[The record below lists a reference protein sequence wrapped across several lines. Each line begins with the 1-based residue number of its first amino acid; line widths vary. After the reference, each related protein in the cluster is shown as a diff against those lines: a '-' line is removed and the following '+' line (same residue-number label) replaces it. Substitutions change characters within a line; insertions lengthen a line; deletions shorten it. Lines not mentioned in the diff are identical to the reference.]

1 MGKTA
6 VLAVLLLLLTDMVRA
21 ERPGVFHWQL
31 NQNLETVYGHVYRS
45 LEENRFFVIFEPNI
59 GKNLAG
65 FSGRWGEDY
74 NRSKLTGIRSMVFCN
89 PWYTNQVSNLD
100 PEMLALCPL
109 HISLYEKDN
118 STHIV
123 FVRISYVGEG
133 SAAKPLLT
141 ELEEAVSAAVEAG
154 LKAAKF
160 ATTTK

>member
-1 MGKTA
+1 MGKTG
-6 VLAVLLLLLTDMVRA
+6 VLAVLLLLAGMVRA
-21 ERPGVFHWQL
+21 ELPGVLHWE
-31 NQNLETVYGHVYRS
+31 LEQDLEIAYRYVYKS

-59 GKNLAG
+59 GRNLAG
-65 FSGRWGEDY
+65 FSERWGADY

-89 PWYTNQVSNLD
+89 PWYVNQVSNLD

>member
-6 VLAVLLLLLTDMVRA
+6 VLAVLLLLTGMARA
-21 ERPGVFHWQL
+21 ELPGVLHWQL
-31 NQNLETVYGHVYRS
+31 NQDIETVYGYVYRS

-123 FVRISYVGEG
+123 FVRISHVGEG
-133 SAAKPLLT
+133 SAAEPLLT
-141 ELEEAVSAAVEAG
+141 ELEDAVSAAVEAG